1 VSQVS
6 SLTGVECVDAL
17 RRHGYEVTGGK
28 GVHQLL
34 AHPSGKTAIVPVSV
48 GEKLSRG
55 LLRNILAATGLTP
68 AELVA
73 VAASDNASE
82 GLEIPENH
90 PLRSVMPK
98 VLNRIAFGKA
108 MSSLVAPAEP
118 SRDIAS
124 IASEAAVRQPA
135 LIQAAIWYYV
145 DDLDRSHNIAQN
157 IEGPEGAFWH
167 GLMHRR
173 EGDFWNAKYWF
184 RRAGALPSKL
194 GLEPIV
200 LTDKVAALKSGDNP
214 PDLLDAQRV
223 EWLRLVEHCLEPKQ

>member
-1 VSQVS
+1 MSQVS

-34 AHPSGKTAIVPVSV
+34 SHPNGKTAIVPVSV

-55 LLRNILAATGLTP
+55 LLRNILAATGLTTD
-68 AELVA
+68 ELVA
-73 VAASDNASE
+73 TEASGSGTG
-82 GLEIPENH
+82 GLQIPENH
-90 PLRSVMPK
+90 ALMAVMPK
-98 VLNRIAFGKA
+98 VLSRVPFGTAMDCLIAPK
-108 MSSLVAPAEP
+108 EP
-118 SRDIAS
+118 SREIAAL
-124 IASEAAVRQPA
+124 ASEAAVRQPA

-173 EGDFWNAKYWF
+173 EGDYWNAKYWF
-184 RRAGALPSKL
+184 RRAGALPGKL

-214 PDLLDAQRV
+214 PELLDAQRI
-223 EWLRLVEHCLEPKQ
+223 EWLRLVEHCLEPRQ